1 MKYFFLIFFLLI
13 FTFFFYK
20 GLQKDPTIIPSNL
33 IEKQIPNFKLKKTK
47 FFSFFDKSNLLEHR
61 EPKIINFFASWCPPC
76 KIEHEQLINL
86 SKKHDVFGI
95 AKKDTM
101 ENVKLWL
108 QDRGNPY
115 NKIGFDFDGL
125 ASIEWG
131 VYGLP
136 ETFIV
141 NKSGEIIYRHVGPIT
156 SDNINKIQSII
167 KSSL

>member
-1 MKYFFLIFFLLI
+1 MKYFFLIFSLLI

-33 IEKQIPNFKLKKTK
+33 IEKQIPNFKLRKTE

-76 KIEHEQLINL
+76 KVEHPNL
-86 SKKHDVFGI
+86 MKLSEKFKIYGI
-95 AKKDTM
+95 AKKDNDIKIY
-101 ENVKLWL
+101 EWL
-108 QDRGNPY
+108 KEAGNPY
-115 NKIGFDFDGL
+115 TAIGLDDDGS
-125 ASIEWG
+125 ASINWG

-141 NKSGEIIYRHVGPIT
+141 NNQGKIIYKQIGPIT
-156 SDNINKIQSII
+156 NNELKKINNILK
-167 KSSL
+167 